1 MGRYD
6 GILICS
12 DIDGTLTYPY
22 TGKDDNLNGIGPTR
36 DTCEQIRRF
45 QQEGGFFTVCT
56 GRRPSHLENFT
67 DKFIV
72 NAPVIS
78 CGGAMVYD
86 LENEKALRLKTM
98 QFDLPQVIHALHQ
111 EFAPFLNR
119 IHLHTLEDTIEV
131 TAEQLCDPQ
140 SGIWK
145 TDTYLKIVLVFDTA
159 ERAIEARKLVLAH
172 PLAGELD
179 VCRSW
184 PEGLEIMDKE
194 STKGAAALFLK
205 AYLGA
210 RELICVG
217 DFENDLSMLRVAD
230 RAVAVENALPEV
242 KAAASEIT
250 VSVYDGAVARV
261 IESIDKS

>member
-6 GILICS
+6 GVLICS

-22 TGKDDNLNGIGPTR
+22 TGKDDNLNVIGPTR
-36 DTCEQIRRF
+36 ETCEQIRRF
-45 QQEGGFFTVCT
+45 QQEGGYFTVCT

-67 DKFIV
+67 DKFVV

-86 LENEKALRLKTM
+86 LENQKALRFKTM
-98 QFDLPQVIHALHQ
+98 QFDLPAVMRALQ
-111 EFAPFLNR
+111 KDFAPYLDR
-119 IHLHTLEDTIEV
+119 IHLHTLEDTIAV
-131 TAEQLCDPQ
+131 TCEQLADPQ
-140 SGIWK
+140 SGVWK
-145 TDTYLKIVLVFDTA
+145 TDTYLKVVLVFDTA
-159 ERAIEARKLVLAH
+159 EHAIAARKLVLAH

-184 PEGLEIMDKE
+184 PEGLEMMDKE
-194 STKGAAALFLK
+194 ATKGASALFLK
-205 AYLGA
+205 DYLGA

-217 DFENDLSMLRVAD
+217 DFENDLSMFRVAD

-261 IESIDKS
+261 IESIE

>member
-22 TGKDDNLNGIGPTR
+22 TGKDDNLNGVGPTR
-36 DTCEQIRRF
+36 ETCEQIRRF
-45 QQEGGFFTVCT
+45 QQEGGYFTVCT

-67 DKFIV
+67 DKFVV

-86 LENEKALRLKTM
+86 LESQKALRFKTM
-98 QFDLPQVIHALHQ
+98 QFDLPAVMRVLQKD
-111 EFAPFLNR
+111 FAPYLDR
-119 IHLHTLEDTIEV
+119 VHLHTLEDTIAV
-131 TAEQLCDPQ
+131 TCEQLADPQ

-145 TDTYLKIVLVFDTA
+145 TDTYLKVVLVFDTA
-159 ERAIEARKLVLAH
+159 EHAIAARKLVLAH

-194 STKGAAALFLK
+194 ATKGASALFLK
-205 AYLGA
+205 DYLGA

-217 DFENDLSMLRVAD
+217 DFENDLSMFRVAD

-250 VSVYDGAVARV
+250 VSVYDGAVAHV
-261 IESIDKS
+261 IESIE

>member
-6 GILICS
+6 GVLICS

-22 TGKDDNLNGIGPTR
+22 TGKDDNLNGVGPTR
-36 DTCEQIRRF
+36 ETCEQIRRF
-45 QQEGGFFTVCT
+45 QQEGGYFTVCT

-67 DKFIV
+67 DKFVV
-72 NAPVIS
+72 NAPVIN

-86 LENEKALRLKTM
+86 LENQKALRFKTM
-98 QFDLPQVIHALHQ
+98 QFDLPAVMRALQ
-111 EFAPFLNR
+111 KDFAPYLDR
-119 IHLHTLEDTIEV
+119 IHLHTLEDTIVV
-131 TAEQLCDPQ
+131 TCEQLADPQ
-140 SGIWK
+140 SGVWE
-145 TDTYLKIVLVFDTA
+145 TDTYLKVVLVFDTA
-159 ERAIEARKLVLAH
+159 EHAIAARKLVLAH

-184 PEGLEIMDKE
+184 PEGLEMMDKE
-194 STKGAAALFLK
+194 ATKGASALFLK
-205 AYLGA
+205 DYLGA

-217 DFENDLSMLRVAD
+217 DFENDLSMFRVAD

-261 IESIDKS
+261 IESIE

>member
-6 GILICS
+6 GVLICS

-22 TGKDDNLNGIGPTR
+22 TGKDDNLNGVGPTR
-36 DTCEQIRRF
+36 ETCEQIRRF
-45 QQEGGFFTVCT
+45 QQEGGYFTVCT

-67 DKFIV
+67 DKFVV

-86 LENEKALRLKTM
+86 LENQKALRFKTM
-98 QFDLPQVIHALHQ
+98 QFDLPAVMRALQ
-111 EFAPFLNR
+111 KDFAPYLDR
-119 IHLHTLEDTIEV
+119 IHLHTLEDTITV
-131 TAEQLCDPQ
+131 TCEQLADPQ
-140 SGIWK
+140 SGVWK
-145 TDTYLKIVLVFDTA
+145 TDTYLKVVLVFDTA
-159 ERAIEARKLVLAH
+159 EHAIAACKLVLAH

-184 PEGLEIMDKE
+184 PEGLEMMDKE
-194 STKGAAALFLK
+194 ATKGASALFLK
-205 AYLGA
+205 DYLGA

-217 DFENDLSMLRVAD
+217 DFENDLSMFRVAD

-261 IESIDKS
+261 IESIE